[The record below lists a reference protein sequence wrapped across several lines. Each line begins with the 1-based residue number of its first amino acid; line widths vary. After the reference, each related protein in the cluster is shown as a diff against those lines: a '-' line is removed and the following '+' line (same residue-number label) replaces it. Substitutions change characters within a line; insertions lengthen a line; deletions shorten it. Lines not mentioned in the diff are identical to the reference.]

1 MKTLQIITLASGLL
15 ILNACGGGS
24 SASTNTASQNSTP
37 VQNLAPLIDAG
48 PDQNYTI
55 NESIILSITASDT
68 DGSIQSYEWKEGNT
82 VLSNNASF
90 EKSDFSLG
98 EHILTATVID
108 NNGSISK
115 DTLLIKVG
123 KYVETSSQ
131 YYTQGDVLKSTSE
144 FTYNQK
150 GLIAK
155 RSYDRDAN
163 GVVDQTI
170 DFTYDKNGFI
180 SKQSSDTDANGV
192 ADRIINYVNDDKGNK
207 LVVSIESMADGHV
220 SKKITRTYDNNNR
233 VLSSHIE
240 RFKGG
245 PGDYVYRFVYDTSG
259 HLKQRTIDTKAD
271 GFINETHNYA
281 LTYTA
286 AGYLQSKKHTRTTHV
301 KNKHD
306 VYATLDTE
314 YYTYDANG
322 NRLVYAHDRK
332 SDGRD
337 VSIVRNTYDN
347 KGNLISKDREKH
359 NNGQLFQA
367 DSFTRYTYDEHNNLL
382 SKTYDRDAN
391 FFPDTIT
398 KYTYDAHNNILS
410 TAFDKNGN
418 GQIDSTNKSTFTFV
432 Y

>member
-24 SASTNTASQNSTP
+24 STSTNMASQNSTP
-37 VQNLAPLIDAG
+37 VQNLAPLINAG

-123 KYVETSSQ
+123 KYVQTSHQ

-150 GLIAK
+150 GLIVK
-155 RSYDRDAN
+155 RSYDKDAN
-163 GVVDQTI
+163 GVVDVVT
-170 DFTYDKNGFI
+170 DLTYDQNGFI
-180 SKQSSDTDANGV
+180 SKQSDDNDANGV
-192 ADRIINYVNDDKGNK
+192 ADRIRNYVNDDKGNK
-207 LVVSIESMADGHV
+207 LVESYEFMADGHV
-220 SKKITRTYDNNNR
+220 SKKYTRTYDNNNR
-233 VLSSHIE
+233 ILSIHLE

-245 PGDYVYRFVYDTSG
+245 LGDYVYRFVYDNSG
-259 HLKQRTIDTKAD
+259 RLRQRTIDTKAD
-271 GFINETHNYA
+271 GFINETDNYA

-314 YYTYDANG
+314 SYTYDTNG
-322 NRLVYAHDRK
+322 NILVYANERK
-332 SDGRD
+332 SDRRN
-337 VSIVRNTYDN
+337 VKIVRNTYDN
-347 KGNLISKDREKH
+347 RGNLIGTDTEKT
-359 NNGQLFQA
+359 NTGRLFQA
-367 DSFTRYTYDEHNNLL
+367 DSFIRYTYDEHNNLL
-382 SKTYDRDAN
+382 SKTYDRNAN
-391 FFPDTIT
+391 FSPDTIT
-398 KYTYDAHNNILS
+398 KYTYDAHNNALS
-410 TAFDKNGN
+410 IAFDKNGN
-418 GQIDSTNKSTFTFV
+418 GQIDSTNKFTFTFI